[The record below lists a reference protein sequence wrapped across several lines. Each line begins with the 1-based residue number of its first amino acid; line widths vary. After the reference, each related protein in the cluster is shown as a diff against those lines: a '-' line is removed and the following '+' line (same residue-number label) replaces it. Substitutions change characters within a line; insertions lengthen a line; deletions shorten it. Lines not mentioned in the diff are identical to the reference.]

1 MFWVQIILF
10 VVSTVLQAILAPKP
24 TGPKPLSIT
33 DFDVPTAEEGRPI
46 PVVFGEVLV
55 KGPNVV
61 WYGDLYVQKI
71 KSKKKKK

>member
-1 MFWVQIILF
+1 MFWVQVILF
-10 VVSTVLQAILAPKP
+10 VVSTVLQAVLAPKP
-24 TGPKPLSIT
+24 TGPKALSIT

-61 WYGDLYVQKI
+61 WYGDLYSKKI
-71 KSKKKKK
+71 KKKGKKK